1 MTLSKQ
7 QILDAA
13 DTKTE
18 RVHVPEWATDGDDE
32 VLIQTMTGYA
42 RDAFESSITGK
53 NGGVN
58 TTNIRAKLVAACL
71 VDDDGELMFAEKDV
85 AKLGKKSAAALER
98 VFAAAQKLNRISD
111 GDVEELAK
119 N

>member
-7 QILDAA
+7 QILDAD

-18 RVHVPEWATDGDDE
+18 EVEVPEWGGSVT
-32 VLIQTMTGYA
+32 IQTMTGYA

-53 NGGVN
+53 SGAVN
-58 TTNIRAKLVAACL
+58 TTNIRAKLAAACL
-71 VDDDGELMFAEKDV
+71 VDEAGELMFTEKDV

>member
-18 RVHVPEWATDGDDE
+18 EVEVPEWGGA
-32 VLIQTMTGYA
+32 VRIQTMTGYA
-42 RDAFESSITGK
+42 RDAFEASITGK

-71 VDDDGELMFAEKDV
+71 VDEAGELMFAEKDV

>member
-18 RVHVPEWATDGDDE
+18 EVEVPEWGGS
-32 VLIQTMTGYA
+32 VRIQTMTGFA

-53 NGGVN
+53 NGAVN
-58 TTNIRAKLVAACL
+58 TTNMRAKLVAACL

>member
-13 DTKTE
+13 DTRTE
-18 RVHVPEWATDGDDE
+18 EVEVPEWGGS
-32 VLIQTMTGYA
+32 VRIQTMTGYA

-58 TTNIRAKLVAACL
+58 TTNIRAKLAAACL
-71 VDDDGELMFAEKDV
+71 VDEAGELMFSEKDV
-85 AKLGKKSAAALER
+85 ARLGKKSAAALER
-98 VFAAAQKLNRISD
+98 VFSAAQKLNRISD

>member
-1 MTLSKQ
+1 MTLTKQ

-18 RVHVPEWATDGDDE
+18 EVEVPEWGGN
-32 VLIQTMTGYA
+32 VRIQTMTGYA

-58 TTNIRAKLVAACL
+58 TVNIRAKLVAACI